1 MQRPA
6 SDRRDQ
12 RLLLSEGRSV
22 TLGSTIQEGAKPMA
36 EEFIPIAFFI
46 MIGAIVLVPAWL
58 KSKGRKDMQA
68 TLRSAIERGQ
78 PLPPEVIDSLSKD
91 NIKPP
96 ATAAR
101 DLRVGVILLAV
112 SLGVALFGYM
122 VSFAEMD
129 AFYPIAGSAAVPGMI
144 GLAFIILS
152 IFNKNKG

>member
-1 MQRPA
+1 M
-6 SDRRDQ
+6 D
-12 RLLLSEGRSV
+12 G
-22 TLGSTIQEGAKPMA
+22 TL
-36 EEFIPIAFFI
+36 IPIVLFI
-46 MIGAIVLVPAWL
+46 MIGAIVIVPTWL
-58 KSKGRKDMQA
+58 KSKERKEMQA
-68 TLRSAIERGQ
+68 TLRASIEKGQ
-78 PLPPEVIDSLSKD
+78 ALPPEIVEALSKE

-96 ATAAR
+96 ATATR

-152 IFNKNKG
+152 FFNKNKD

>member
-1 MQRPA
+1 M
-6 SDRRDQ
+6 
-12 RLLLSEGRSV
+12 E
-22 TLGSTIQEGAKPMA
+22 

-46 MIGAIVLVPAWL
+46 MIGAIVIVPTWL
-58 KSKGRKDMQA
+58 KSKERKEMQA
-68 TLRSAIERGQ
+68 TLRASIEKGQ
-78 PLPPEVIDSLSKD
+78 ALPPEIVEALSKE

-112 SLGVALFGYM
+112 SLGIALFGYM

-144 GLAFIILS
+144 GLAFIVLS

>member
-1 MQRPA
+1 M
-6 SDRRDQ
+6 
-12 RLLLSEGRSV
+12 
-22 TLGSTIQEGAKPMA
+22 
-36 EEFIPIAFFI
+36 EEFIPIALFI
-46 MIGAIVLVPAWL
+46 MIGAIVIVPSWL
-58 KSKGRKDMQA
+58 KSKERKEMQA
-68 TLRSAIERGQ
+68 TLRASIEKGQ
-78 PLPPEVIDSLSKD
+78 ALPPEIVEALSKE

-96 ATAAR
+96 ATATR

-152 IFNKNKG
+152 FFNKNKG

>member
-1 MQRPA
+1 MEILIP
-6 SDRRDQ
+6 
-12 RLLLSEGRSV
+12 
-22 TLGSTIQEGAKPMA
+22 LGFFAM
-36 EEFIPIAFFI
+36 IA
-46 MIGAIVLVPAWL
+46 AIVLGPRYFRNKERQDL
-58 KSKGRKDMQA
+58 QQ
-68 TLRSAIERGQ
+68 TLRAAIDKGQ
-78 PLPPEVIDSLSKD
+78 PLPPEVIDALSKE
-91 NIKPP
+91 NIKAP

-112 SLGVALFGYM
+112 SLGIALFGYM

>member
-1 MQRPA
+1 M
-6 SDRRDQ
+6 D
-12 RLLLSEGRSV
+12 G
-22 TLGSTIQEGAKPMA
+22 TL
-36 EEFIPIAFFI
+36 IPIVLFI
-46 MIGAIVLVPAWL
+46 MIGAIVIVPTWL
-58 KSKGRKDMQA
+58 KSKERKEMQA
-68 TLRSAIERGQ
+68 TLRASIEKGQ
-78 PLPPEVIDSLSKD
+78 ALPPEIVEALSKE

-96 ATAAR
+96 ATATR

-152 IFNKNKG
+152 FFNKNKG

>member
-1 MQRPA
+1 
-6 SDRRDQ
+6 
-12 RLLLSEGRSV
+12 
-22 TLGSTIQEGAKPMA
+22 MA
-36 EEFIPIAFFI
+36 DEFIPIAFFI

-58 KSKGRKDMQA
+58 KSKERKEMQA
-68 TLRSAIERGQ
+68 TLRASIEKGQ
-78 PLPPEVIDSLSKD
+78 ALPPEIVEALSKE

-96 ATAAR
+96 ATATR

-152 IFNKNKG
+152 FFNKNKG

>member
-1 MQRPA
+1 M
-6 SDRRDQ
+6 D
-12 RLLLSEGRSV
+12 G
-22 TLGSTIQEGAKPMA
+22 TL
-36 EEFIPIAFFI
+36 IPIVLFI
-46 MIGAIVLVPAWL
+46 MIGAIVIVPTWL
-58 KSKGRKDMQA
+58 KSKERKEMQA
-68 TLRSAIERGQ
+68 TLRASIEKGQ
-78 PLPPEVIDSLSKD
+78 ALPPEIVEALSKE

-96 ATAAR
+96 ATATR

-152 IFNKNKG
+152 LFNKNKG

>member
-1 MQRPA
+1 MREPA
-6 SDRRDQ
+6 SVRACRC
-12 RLLLSEGRSV
+12 LLSSEGRSV
-22 TLGSTIQEGAKPMA
+22 TLGSKVQEGAKPM
-36 EEFIPIAFFI
+36 EEFIPVAFFI
-46 MIGAIVLVPAWL
+46 MIGAIVLVPTWL
-58 KSKGRKDMQA
+58 KSKERKDMQA

-96 ATAAR
+96 ASASR
-101 DLRVGVILLAV
+101 DLRVGVILLSV

-144 GLAFIILS
+144 GLAFIVLS
-152 IFNKNKG
+152 FFNKNKG